1 MAAKTKANMVI
12 VISTFSDMDT
22 AKSIST
28 DIIQEKLAACA
39 SMTQV
44 SSVYMWKGDVED
56 AQEFMVLYKTTTESV
71 GHLVQYIKRHH
82 PYETPEILQIP
93 AESVN
98 DSYTEW
104 LLTVTR

>member
-1 MAAKTKANMVI
+1 MAAKNRANMVI

-39 SMTQV
+39 SVTQV
-44 SSVYMWKGDVED
+44 SSIYTWKGDVED
-56 AQEFMVLYKTTTESV
+56 TQEFMVLYKTATERV
-71 GHLVQYIKRHH
+71 DHLVQYIKKHH

-104 LLTVTR
+104 LLDATH

>member
-1 MAAKTKANMVI
+1 MAAKNRANMVI
-12 VISTFSDMDT
+12 VITTFSDMDT

-39 SMTQV
+39 SVTQV
-44 SSVYMWKGDVED
+44 SSIYMWKGDVED
-56 AQEFMVLYKTTTESV
+56 TQEFMVLYKTTTESV
-71 GHLVQYIKRHH
+71 DHLVQYIKRHH

-104 LLTVTR
+104 VLDVTR

>member
-1 MAAKTKANMVI
+1 MAAKNRANMVI
-12 VISTFSDMDT
+12 VISTFSDMGA

-39 SMTQV
+39 SVTQV
-44 SSVYMWKGDVED
+44 SSIYMWKGDVED
-56 AQEFMVLYKTTTESV
+56 TQEFMVLYKTTTESV
-71 GHLVQYIKRHH
+71 DHLVQYIKRHH

-98 DSYTEW
+98 NSYTEW
-104 LLTVTR
+104 LLDVTR